1 VKSDALLEVKGLSK
15 SFPGVNALDRVD
27 FRLENGSVHAVC
39 GENGA
44 GKSTLM
50 NVLMGLYE
58 RDAGEILIHGAP
70 VTFLSPR
77 QALDAGISII
87 EQELNPVPEMTVAE
101 NIFLGRE
108 QTKFGFW
115 VDYRSLKERTTDV
128 LRELGVEIDPGT
140 KMKALSLA
148 QVQLVEIAK
157 AISYDNE
164 IIIMDEPTSA
174 IAEKDAER
182 LFELIAILKKKG
194 KGIVY
199 VSHG

>member
-1 VKSDALLEVKGLSK
+1 
-15 SFPGVNALDRVD
+15 
-27 FRLENGSVHAVC
+27 
-39 GENGA
+39 
-44 GKSTLM
+44 
-50 NVLMGLYE
+50 
-58 RDAGEILIHGAP
+58 
-70 VTFLSPR
+70 
-77 QALDAGISII
+77 
-87 EQELNPVPEMTVAE
+87 
-101 NIFLGRE
+101 
-108 QTKFGFW
+108 

-194 KGIVY
+194 QGDCLCVPPDEGNLRY
-199 VSHG
+199 LRHRHSFTRRQVCRY